1 MDALFDIED
10 FECDPLTR
18 DDKETPLHTAVRFA
32 NKHIDSK
39 NEPQELSVAMIS
51 LMCDTGCDPR
61 VKNTRGEKPVD
72 LVFKNPE
79 IREILQETEKT
90 RQAEEKEDQK
100 PLQDEDYIRREG
112 LQNSENGNN
121 GNAES
126 DGEPSDSD

>member
-32 NKHIDSK
+32 NKHIDNK
-39 NEPQELSVAMIS
+39 NELQELSMAMIS

-61 VKNTRGEKPVD
+61 VENTRGEKPVD

-90 RQAEEKEDQK
+90 RQAEEEEDRK

-112 LQNSENGNN
+112 LQNDENGNN